1 MKHARACIVR
11 IRLGQDTGSYGDTC
25 FCIGASCPKP
35 AWFFAGRVNI
45 VVPRP
50 SRVYA
55 GDKLALQLQS
65 GVDPGHLDV

>member
-1 MKHARACIVR
+1 M
-11 IRLGQDTGSYGDTC
+11 L
-25 FCIGASCPKP
+25 ASRSKT
-35 AWFFAGRVNI
+35 AWFCAGRVNI

-55 GDKLALQLQS
+55 GDKLSLQLQS